1 MRRGLHK
8 KSTLMVLLAM
18 ILIVALIGVGCKS
31 TGSTSSVV
39 ASVNGEPITKDQ
51 LYDTMV
57 QQYGPDVLDSLISDK
72 IVELESK
79 AKNITITDAD
89 IDKELQKYI
98 EQYGGQAAFEQALAS
113 SGYTMDAIKKNVK
126 MNLTMVKLLEPEITI
141 TDDELQKYFDEN
153 KSSFDQPEKVKASHI
168 LVDTEEKAKEVKDK
182 LAAGED
188 FAKLAAEYSSDTG
201 TKDNGGDLG
210 FFGKG
215 EMVPEFEQVAFTLE
229 VGQVSE
235 PVKSDY
241 GYHIIK
247 VVEKQAAK
255 EATFEASKA
264 EVKDAVLQQKL
275 PDAYNTWIQDKYTKY
290 KIENTLKK

>member
-1 MRRGLHK
+1 
-8 KSTLMVLLAM
+8 MVLLAM

>member
-8 KSTLMVLLAM
+8 KNTRMILLAM

-31 TGSTSSVV
+31 TGSASNVV
-39 ASVNGEPITKDQ
+39 ASVNGEPITKDR

-57 QQYGPDVLDSLISDK
+57 KQYGPDVLDSLISDK
-72 IVELESK
+72 IVELEAK
-79 AKNITITDAD
+79 AKNITIADAD
-89 IDKELQKYI
+89 VDKELQQYV

-113 SGYTMDAIKKNVK
+113 SGYTMDAIKKNVR

-141 TDDELQKYFDEN
+141 TDDELQKFFNDN
-153 KSSFDQPEKVKASHI
+153 KSSFDQPEQVKASHI
-168 LVDTEEKAKEVKDK
+168 LVDTEEKAKEVKEK

-188 FAKLAAEYSSDTG
+188 FAKLAGEYSTDTG

-215 EMVPEFEQVAFTLE
+215 DMVPEFEQVAFTLA

-247 VVEKQAAK
+247 VIEKQAAK
-255 EATFEASKA
+255 EASFEESKA

-275 PDAYNTWIQDKYTKY
+275 PEAYNTWIQDKYTKY
-290 KIENTLKK
+290 KIENTLG